1 MKENLLKL
9 PNVRKYING
18 NWLDMQYAIDEDKL
32 DNIIIIRTNDLEVNI
47 KDYVRMIALE
57 VIEEVLT
64 KMEDDKND
72 GEKQNLS

>member
-18 NWLDMQYAIDEDKL
+18 NWLDTQYAIDEDKL

-47 KDYVRMIALE
+47 KDYIRMIALE

>member
-1 MKENLLKL
+1 MKENLLKF
-9 PNVRKYING
+9 PNIRKYIND
-18 NWLDMQYAIDEDKL
+18 NWLDMQYVIDEDKL
-32 DNIIIIRTNDLEVNI
+32 DNIIITRTNDLEVNI
-47 KDYVRMIALE
+47 KDYIRMIALE